1 MPRSFDMSADYEGSV
16 EEVHR
21 AFYEADYWKA
31 RLAETPVDVATLESI
46 RVGGDSGDDGTIEVV
61 TLQMVRSHNLPGL
74 VTQLHRGDLSV
85 RREETWGPV
94 KEGIATASIAG
105 SIVDAPVNLWGTAV
119 LSPIPESGG
128 SRMTLQ
134 VTIQVR
140 IPFIGGKLERLI
152 GTQLSQL
159 VTIEQRFTTLWITQ
173 IRSGTDP
180 AANLQLV
187 GKYAGEAATAGA
199 QLVVFPEATMCRLGV
214 PLRQVAEPV
223 DGPWANGVRRIA
235 TEAGITVIA
244 GMFTP
249 TGDGRVTNTLIA
261 AGPGTPNQPDAH
273 YHKIHLY
280 DAFGFTESRTVAP
293 GREPVVV
300 VVDGV
305 RVGLTVCYDI
315 RFPALYTELARR
327 GAQLIAVCASWGSG
341 PGKLEQW
348 TLLARAR
355 ALDSM
360 SYVAA
365 AGQADP
371 GDARTGVG
379 ASSAAPTGVG
389 GSLVAS
395 PLGEVVVSAG
405 TQPQLLVADID
416 VDNVAAARDRIAV
429 LRNQTDFVQIDKAQS
444 RG

>member
-1 MPRSFDMSADYEGSV
+1 MRIA
-16 EEVHR
+16 
-21 AFYEADYWKA
+21 
-31 RLAETPVDVATLESI
+31 LA
-46 RVGGDSGDDGTIEVV
+46 
-61 TLQMVRSHNLPGL
+61 
-74 VTQLHRGDLSV
+74 
-85 RREETWGPV
+85 
-94 KEGIATASIAG
+94 
-105 SIVDAPVNLWGTAV
+105 
-119 LSPIPESGG
+119 
-128 SRMTLQ
+128 
-134 VTIQVR
+134 
-140 IPFIGGKLERLI
+140 
-152 GTQLSQL
+152 
-159 VTIEQRFTTLWITQ
+159 Q

-305 RVGLTVCYDI
+305 RVGFDRLLRHSLSRPLYRAGAARGPTDRGLCILGFRSGQTRTVDVAGP
-315 RFPALYTELARR
+315 RPGARLHELRRR
-327 GAQLIAVCASWGSG
+327 GR
-341 PGKLEQW
+341 P
-348 TLLARAR
+348 
-355 ALDSM
+355 
-360 SYVAA
+360 
-365 AGQADP
+365 
-371 GDARTGVG
+371 
-379 ASSAAPTGVG
+379 
-389 GSLVAS
+389 
-395 PLGEVVVSAG
+395 
-405 TQPQLLVADID
+405 
-416 VDNVAAARDRIAV
+416 
-429 LRNQTDFVQIDKAQS
+429 S
-444 RG
+444 RPR